1 MSFLPTI
8 TTGSIVALGI
18 QLIAGLAPPG
28 ASAELLSVK
37 DQPTMKSPLVAQN
50 TLVKQKIPIN
60 SPRFT
65 RDLYNPAILHLRY
78 TASAGKTV
86 NPSTDSF
93 IDFTLIPADG
103 NPLGRRIEVSSNN
116 LRNLLRSLYSS
127 LSRRELMNTSDEN
140 SPSRQLFELLIAP
153 VLPLLE
159 QQGISTLL
167 ISADRGLQ
175 AIPFSALSDGQT
187 FFGDRFAFS
196 LTPSLSLMSFD
207 QSDQLVGN
215 KLLALGASQFDG
227 LAPLPLVPQELEG
240 ISINGLKKKLINDL
254 FTPKS
259 LLEEAA
265 DPSYSNVHVATHAD
279 FVPGG
284 PALSTLHSGVGPIA
298 LDQLAK
304 LRRSRKGIPLE
315 LIVFSACRT
324 ALGDRDSELGFAG
337 LALQAGAK
345 SAIGTLWYVDDVVTS
360 AYFVQMYR
368 FLSDGVPKAEAMQL
382 TRQSF
387 IRGLV
392 YLEDDRIVGADGID
406 LLTGLSPSQIRRV
419 SNGMNHPF
427 FWSGIQLMG
436 TPW

>member
-1 MSFLPTI
+1 
-8 TTGSIVALGI
+8 
-18 QLIAGLAPPG
+18 
-28 ASAELLSVK
+28 
-37 DQPTMKSPLVAQN
+37 
-50 TLVKQKIPIN
+50 
-60 SPRFT
+60 
-65 RDLYNPAILHLRY
+65 
-78 TASAGKTV
+78 
-86 NPSTDSF
+86 
-93 IDFTLIPADG
+93 
-103 NPLGRRIEVSSNN
+103 
-116 LRNLLRSLYSS
+116 
-127 LSRRELMNTSDEN
+127 
-140 SPSRQLFELLIAP
+140 
-153 VLPLLE
+153 
-159 QQGISTLL
+159 
-167 ISADRGLQ
+167 
-175 AIPFSALSDGQT
+175 
-187 FFGDRFAFS
+187 
-196 LTPSLSLMSFD
+196 
-207 QSDQLVGN
+207 
-215 KLLALGASQFDG
+215 LLALGASQFDG
-227 LAPLPLVPQELEG
+227 LAPLPLVPQELDG
-240 ISINGLKKKLINDL
+240 INVDGRKEQLINEL
-254 FTPKS
+254 FTPDA

-265 DPSYSNVHVATHAD
+265 DPRYSNVHVATHAD

-284 PALSTLHSGVGPIA
+284 PARSTLHSGAGPIA
-298 LDQLAK
+298 LDQLEK
-304 LRRSRKGIPLE
+304 LRRARKGAPLD